1 MPMKNPAH
9 PGRVIKNACLDALN
23 LNIGQGA
30 KALGVS
36 RETLSKII
44 NGRAGVSPEMA
55 YRLEMAFGGE
65 AQSWYNM
72 QVAYDMVH
80 AKKNR
85 RVFIL
90 SAVSLLRHER

>member
-80 AKKNR
+80 AKKKSQSFHIKR
-85 RVFIL
+85 CEL
-90 SAVSLLRHER
+90 AQA